1 MSSTP
6 GPQSAAANGRG
17 NMLVLNAGSSSLKFA
32 SFNCAPGE
40 DPVQVLHGA
49 VDAIT
54 TRPRLRAWA
63 DEGGA
68 VDEQLL
74 PASSDPASAHQTA
87 LQAILTWLTAHRAP
101 GRPLCAVH
109 RVVHGGTR
117 FTVPVWVD
125 DVVLAQLQQL
135 VPLAPLHQPY
145 NLAAIRAVAALQPG
159 LPQVACFDTAFHSTQ
174 PWVNQAMALPRRI
187 TETGVRRYGFHGLSY
202 AHLARVLPQHLG
214 PMADGKVVVA
224 HLGNGASLCAMQGRR
239 SQASTMGFTA
249 LDGLMMGTRCGSL
262 DPGVLLYLMHEQGLD
277 AQQLQSL
284 LYQESGLLGVSGLS
298 SDMRVLE
305 ASHAPEAEQALALYA
320 ARIGQSLGAMAA
332 TLGGLDALVFTAGI
346 GENSA
351 AMRARVAAGAAWLG
365 AALDEGLN
373 ADGPPARRIS
383 RDDSRCALWVVPTDE
398 ALEMAR
404 QALVLA
410 YQQG

>member
-1 MSSTP
+1 
-6 GPQSAAANGRG
+6 
-17 NMLVLNAGSSSLKFA
+17 
-32 SFNCAPGE
+32 
-40 DPVQVLHGA
+40 
-49 VDAIT
+49 
-54 TRPRLRAWA
+54 
-63 DEGGA
+63 
-68 VDEQLL
+68 
-74 PASSDPASAHQTA
+74 
-87 LQAILTWLTAHRAP
+87 
-101 GRPLCAVH
+101 
-109 RVVHGGTR
+109 
-117 FTVPVWVD
+117 
-125 DVVLAQLQQL
+125 
-135 VPLAPLHQPY
+135 
-145 NLAAIRAVAALQPG
+145 
-159 LPQVACFDTAFHSTQ
+159 
-174 PWVNQAMALPRRI
+174 
-187 TETGVRRYGFHGLSY
+187 
-202 AHLARVLPQHLG
+202 
-214 PMADGKVVVA
+214 
-224 HLGNGASLCAMQGRR
+224 
-239 SQASTMGFTA
+239 
-249 LDGLMMGTRCGSL
+249 
-262 DPGVLLYLMHEQGLD
+262 MHEQGLD